1 MVLKNYEEIVS
12 NFASPTLVLAGPGA
26 GKTYLLADRIKRL
39 LDKGTDKS
47 TITVLTFGTDAN
59 QHMKDELIDPE
70 GDFHIKFDELPPQIS
85 TMHSLGFKI
94 VQEKPRD
101 VKLRKNVQV
110 QYDEDVKQLMYRDAA
125 LILGLTE
132 DDGKEARECKQCGDC
147 KEDPQEE
154 KCKICRKYWEIMSK
168 CNYIDFDD
176 QILFACQI
184 LEKNPDIL
192 EKYQSG
198 ARHLL
203 VDEYQ
208 DINAAQFRLIQLLS
222 KESPNGLF
230 VVGDDAQSIYGFRG
244 GNPKFILRFGKDFR
258 GAETPSLAHSWRCQ
272 KKIMDEAIK
281 VLEKYYTEWT
291 GKKELEFHVPI
302 GEETC
307 IWQLP
312 SNVSEADMVARVARY
327 FINKKKTVLILAPKK
342 EFFPL
347 IIEKLCEY
355 DVPHECPVSFL
366 PERVHIA
373 KRFIDWVANPNDSF
387 ITRLVVEYLINI
399 GIAHVPGV
407 DKDGRST
414 QKTIEK
420 RIAEEAVIAKLW
432 ESVDKNNDLFWVIE
446 NVKTTNETLVKIR
459 GGLKSLMNSFSNF
472 TGDNQGEFAKQLSV
486 VTGIWCAPSKLVEDI
501 STIVKLL
508 DSERPSGAGS
518 VLLKT
523 MWKAKGLEA
532 DVVFMVGLED
542 DLIPNPR
549 SSDIV
554 EEARLFYVSMTR
566 AKEKLYLFHAFKRP
580 RGISYGQELMDKRRS
595 KFLDAIGRASEYKKP
610 KEKKHSDF

>member
-39 LDKGTDKS
+39 LDKRTDKG
-47 TITVLTFGTDAN
+47 TITVLTFGKDAN

-70 GDFHIKFDELPPQIS
+70 GDFHIKFDELPSQIS
-85 TMHSLGFKI
+85 TMHSLALKI
-94 VQEKPRD
+94 VKEKPRD
-101 VKLRKNVQV
+101 VKLRKTDLQV
-110 QYDEDVKQLMYRDAA
+110 QHNEDVKQLMFRDAA

-147 KEDPQEE
+147 KESPQEN
-154 KCKICRKYWEIMSK
+154 KCNICRKYWEIMSK

-176 QILFACQI
+176 LILFGCQI

-192 EKYQSG
+192 AKYQSG

-222 KESPNGLF
+222 KQSQTGLF

-244 GNPKFILRFGKDFR
+244 GDPQFILRFDKDFP
-258 GAETPSLAHSWRCQ
+258 GAETPSLAHSRRCQ
-272 KKIMDEAIK
+272 KKIMDEATK
-281 VLEKYYTEWT
+281 VLETYYTEWT
-291 GKKELEFHVPI
+291 GKHELEFHVPI
-302 GEETC
+302 GEEPY

-312 SNVSEADMVARVARY
+312 SNVSEAEMVAKAARY
-327 FINKKKTVLILAPKK
+327 FINRKKAVLILAPKK

-355 DVPHECPVSFL
+355 DVPHECPVTFL
-366 PERVHIA
+366 PERIRIA

-387 ITRLVVEYLINI
+387 LTRLVVECLINT

-407 DKDGRST
+407 DKNGRST
-414 QKTIEK
+414 QKTVDK

-432 ESVDKNNDLFWVIE
+432 ESVNKSNDLFSVIE
-446 NVKTTNETLVKIR
+446 NVNAPNRTLLKIR
-459 GGLKSLMNSFSNF
+459 DGLKSLMASFSNI
-472 TGDNQGEFAKQLSV
+472 TGDNRGEFAKQLSV
-486 VTGIWCAPSKLVEDI
+486 VTGIWCDPSKLVEDI
-501 STIVKLL
+501 SSVVKLL

-523 MWKAKGLEA
+523 MRKAKGLEA
-532 DVVFMVGLED
+532 NVVFMIGLED

-549 SSDIV
+549 SNDIG

-580 RGISYGQELMDKRRS
+580 RGISHGQGLMDKARS
-595 KFLDAIGRASEYKKP
+595 IFLDAIGRASEYKKP
-610 KEKKHSDF
+610 KDKKT

>member
-1 MVLKNYEEIVS
+1 MVHTNYEDIVS
-12 NFASPTLVLAGPGA
+12 NFTSPTLVLAGPGA

-47 TITVLTFGTDAN
+47 TITVLTFGKDAN

-70 GDFHIKFDELPPQIS
+70 GDFHIKFDDLPSQIS
-85 TMHSLGFKI
+85 TMHSLGLKI
-94 VQEKPRD
+94 VKEKPRD
-101 VKLRKNVQV
+101 VKLRKSDLQV
-110 QYDEDVKQLMYRDAA
+110 QHDEYVKQLMYRDAA
-125 LILGLTE
+125 LILGFTE

-147 KEDPQEE
+147 KESPQKN
-154 KCKICRKYWEIMSK
+154 KCNICRKYWEIMSK

-176 QILFACQI
+176 LILFACQI

-192 EKYQSG
+192 KKYQSG

-222 KESPNGLF
+222 KESQTGLF

-244 GNPKFILRFGKDFR
+244 GDPRFILSFR
-258 GAETPSLAHSWRCQ
+258 KHFPGAQTPSLAHSRRCQ
-272 KKIMDEAIK
+272 KKIMDGAIK

-291 GKKELEFHVPI
+291 GKTQLEFHMPI
-302 GEETC
+302 GAEPY
-307 IWQLP
+307 IWHLP
-312 SNVSEADMVARVARY
+312 SNVSEAEMVAKVSRY
-327 FINKKKTVLILAPKK
+327 FINKKKSVLILAPKK

-347 IIEKLCEY
+347 IMEKLCEY
-355 DVPHECPVSFL
+355 DVPHECPVTFL
-366 PERVHIA
+366 PERIRTA
-373 KRFIDWVANPNDSF
+373 KRFIDWVASPNDSF
-387 ITRLVVEYLINI
+387 MTRLVVEGLINI

-407 DKDGRST
+407 HKNGRST
-414 QKTIEK
+414 QKTIRQ
-420 RIAEEAVIAKLW
+420 RIAEEAVIARLW
-432 ESVDKNNDLFWVIE
+432 ESVSKTNDLFSVIE
-446 NVKTTNETLVKIR
+446 NVPTPNKTLLKIL
-459 GGLKSLMNSFSNF
+459 GGLKSLMTSLSNF

-486 VTGIWCAPSKLVEDI
+486 VPGIWCDPSKLVEDL
-501 STIVKLL
+501 SSVVKLL

-523 MWKAKGLEA
+523 MRKAKGLEA

-542 DLIPNPR
+542 DLMPNPR
-549 SSDIV
+549 SNDIA

-580 RGISYGQELMDKRRS
+580 RGISHGQGLMDKGRS
-595 KFLDAIGRASEYKKP
+595 IFLDAIGRASEYKKP
-610 KEKKHSDF
+610 KEKQKQ

>member
-26 GKTYLLADRIKRL
+26 GKTYLLADKIKRL
-39 LDKGTDKS
+39 LDKRIDKR
-47 TITVLTFGTDAN
+47 TITVLTFGRDAN
-59 QHMKDELIDPE
+59 KHMKDELIDPE
-70 GDFHIKFDELPPQIS
+70 GDFHIKFDELPSQIS

-94 VQEKPRD
+94 VKEKPRAL
-101 VKLRKNVQV
+101 KLRKNGLQV

-125 LILGLTE
+125 LILGFTE
-132 DDGKEARECKQCGDC
+132 DAGKEARECKQCGDC
-147 KEDPQEE
+147 KERPQEK

-176 QILFACQI
+176 LILFGCQI

-208 DINAAQFRLIQLLS
+208 DINAAQFRLIRLLS
-222 KESPNGLF
+222 KESKNGLF

-244 GNPKFILRFGKDFR
+244 GDPQFILSFGKDFP
-258 GAETPSLAHSWRCQ
+258 GAETASLAHSRRCQ

-291 GKKELEFHVPI
+291 GKNELEFHVPI
-302 GEETC
+302 GKEPY
-307 IWQLP
+307 IWRLP
-312 SNVSEADMVARVARY
+312 SNVSEAEMVAKAARY
-327 FINKKKTVLILAPKK
+327 FINRKKTVLILAPKK

-355 DVPHECPVSFL
+355 DVPHECPVTFL
-366 PERVHIA
+366 PERIRIA
-373 KRFIDWVANPNDSF
+373 KRFIDWVASPNDSF
-387 ITRLVVEYLINI
+387 ITRLVVESLINI

-407 DKDGRST
+407 NKNGRST
-414 QKTIEK
+414 QQTIEK

-432 ESVDKNNDLFWVIE
+432 ESVDKKNDLFSVID
-446 NVKTTNETLVKIR
+446 NVKTPNKTLVKIR

-472 TGDNQGEFAKQLSV
+472 TGDNKGEFAKQLSV
-486 VTGIWCAPSKLVEDI
+486 VTGIWCDPSKLVEDI
-501 STIVKLL
+501 STVVKLL

-523 MWKAKGLEA
+523 MRKAKGLEA

-549 SSDIV
+549 SADII

-566 AKEKLYLFHAFKRP
+566 AKEQLYLFHAFKRP
-580 RGISYGQELMDKRRS
+580 RGISHGQELMDKRRS
-595 KFLDAIGRASEYKKP
+595 RFLDAIGRASEYKKR
-610 KEKKHSDF
+610 KEKKA